1 MAAKPAT
8 NQGPWYRPSRI
19 VWQLPWLGLAHALN
33 TIVTTSIFVLVVYIA
48 DNSGASADIL
58 RGNIETGYDFIL
70 AALAAVSVL
79 YGVAS
84 VLIALPILIYLAALA
99 MAITTAV
106 LLFISSTRASG
117 RVALLYKS
125 LPPSRF
131 KLNIALWFSLVA
143 FIVSHFVP
151 PIPGAS
157 FFGSQEGGLR
167 YARQT
172 DDLIVNFYNFINSI
186 DMVDTAVAVL
196 SIAIPIAVSLGAS
209 LAFSYAL
216 FMFLFMTTLR
226 PNSALLLK
234 RIFYIFALTLATVA
248 PLGIVPAPIGFRD
261 SNLSFATSQLD
272 LFNLLA
278 PVFLLLV
285 ISLAWLYFQRARLA
299 AFGARVKGRVRWI
312 ALIGVAVQAFYLF
325 AWSVFSAP
333 NLGADAEFFYVGS
346 VLLAAFVAVAW
357 FGLLLMVGARR
368 KWDWALFGLVA
379 AAQIAS
385 LIVVYPGLLAA

>member
-1 MAAKPAT
+1 
-8 NQGPWYRPSRI
+8 

-234 RIFYIFALTLATVA
+234 RIFYIFALALATVV
-248 PLGIVPAPIGFRD
+248 PLGIVPTPIGFR
-261 SNLSFATSQLD
+261 SSINPNASLEFSFYSSHPALI
-272 LFNLLA
+272 NLLA
-278 PVFLLLV
+278 PTFLLLI
-285 ISLAWLYFQRARLA
+285 ISLVWLYFQRSRLA
-299 AFGARVKGRVRWI
+299 ELGARVKEQVRWI
-312 ALIGVAVQAFYLF
+312 ALGGAALQAVYL
-325 AWSVFSAP
+325 AIWLTVRAP
-333 NLGADAEFFYVGS
+333 NVSRTEDFFYVGS
-346 VLLAAFVAVAW
+346 VLLAALLIVAW
-357 FGLLLMVGARR
+357 FGWLLMVGARR
-368 KWDWALFGLVA
+368 HWDWALFGMVVA
-379 AAQIAS
+379 THSAC
-385 LIVVYPGLLAA
+385 LIVVFPVLLPA